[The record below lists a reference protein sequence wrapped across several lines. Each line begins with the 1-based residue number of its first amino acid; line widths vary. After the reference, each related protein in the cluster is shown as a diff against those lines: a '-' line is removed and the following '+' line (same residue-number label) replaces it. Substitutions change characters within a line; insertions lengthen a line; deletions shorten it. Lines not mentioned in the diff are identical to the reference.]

1 MGGGWEGGGGVVG
14 GWWGGGGREYVEQP
28 QNIGYFRDYIPEPIK
43 HYLSSFLTLDAAGK
57 GSGKTTGISS
67 TTQPSLKSS
76 L

>member
-1 MGGGWEGGGGVVG
+1 MGGGGGRVVGGGWEGVP
-14 GWWGGGGREYVEQP
+14 EQS